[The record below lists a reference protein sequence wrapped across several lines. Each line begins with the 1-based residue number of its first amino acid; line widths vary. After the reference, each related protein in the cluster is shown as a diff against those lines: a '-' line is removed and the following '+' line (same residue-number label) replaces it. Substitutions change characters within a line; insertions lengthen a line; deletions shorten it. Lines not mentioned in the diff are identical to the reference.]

1 MEKLSE
7 ILSNLKDRFSSPL
20 IFSFLVSWLVINWKI
35 PIALLWHNSDGI
47 QGVQVDLINYLS
59 GLTDFCH
66 SIVIPLI
73 FALGYTFL
81 GPIIH
86 NGISAFNT
94 WNERW
99 GNSVNLSISKGSKV
113 PFSKYFSFKEE
124 YDKRSKM
131 LEEIISEE
139 NTTLT
144 QLSEAQSNILAKD
157 QEINQL
163 KTEIA
168 NYKDATNKLSN
179 TEVING
185 NWKRKVKT
193 AIGSGEVQTLE
204 INQSN
209 VFVREG
215 VNFEHKYQIN
225 SFTYIAQIRSVRFM
239 LLSIKPEQSGF
250 YSFEDLEIRG
260 DEMVG
265 WEYKTGSRSEV
276 IYSRY

>member
-20 IFSFLVSWLVINWKI
+20 IFSFVVSWLVINWQI
-35 PIALLWHNSDGI
+35 PVALLWHNSDGI
-47 QGVQVDLINYLS
+47 QGIQVDLINYLS
-59 GLTDFCH
+59 GLTDVSH
-66 SIVIPLI
+66 SLVIPLL

-124 YDKRSKM
+124 YDRRSKM
-131 LEEIISEE
+131 LEEVISKE

-144 QLSEAQSNILAKD
+144 QLSDAQSNILAKD

-163 KTEIA
+163 KTELT
-168 NYKDATNKLSN
+168 NFKDATNKLSN
-179 TEVING
+179 TEVISG
-185 NWKRKVKT
+185 NWKRKVTT
-193 AIGSGEVQTLE
+193 ALGSEEIQTIE
-204 INQSN
+204 ITQGN
-209 VFVREG
+209 VYIRDG
-215 VNFEHKYQIN
+215 VKFEQRYQVN
-225 SFTYIAQIRSVRFM
+225 SFTYIASIRSVRFM
-239 LLSIKPEQSGF
+239 LLSAKEGQFGF
-250 YSFEDLEIRG
+250 YSFEDLEVRG

-276 IYSRY
+276 RYVRY